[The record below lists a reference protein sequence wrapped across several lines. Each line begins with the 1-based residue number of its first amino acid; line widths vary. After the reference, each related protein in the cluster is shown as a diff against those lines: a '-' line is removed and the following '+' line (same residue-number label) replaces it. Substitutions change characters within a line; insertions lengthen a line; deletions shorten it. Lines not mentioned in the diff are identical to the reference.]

1 MNSNRNQF
9 AEEIFLVVCL
19 CLYLTEDESEP
30 FLLDIKGLVCDF
42 SGAVINQSQ
51 LEAAERRRTHLIF
64 DACDLHKL
72 LVLENKA
79 FFHQHAATVSFPF
92 TTRLTQLTQFS
103 TTQTA
108 LFSSSHPQLHFLPG
122 LPVQVDG
129 VQLRPADGLH
139 VGLVALPEVDHLE
152 DRSRVRAPSP
162 TGTCVRENPICRI

>member
-79 FFHQHAATVSFPF
+79 FSSTRCNSELPLRNQTDSVDSVLHNTDGLVFFISPAAP
-92 TTRLTQLTQFS
+92 
-103 TTQTA
+103 
-108 LFSSSHPQLHFLPG
+108 FSSRAACPG
-122 LPVQVDG
+122 
-129 VQLRPADGLH
+129 
-139 VGLVALPEVDHLE
+139 
-152 DRSRVRAPSP
+152 
-162 TGTCVRENPICRI
+162 